1 MVSLIGVRILNQNEK
16 YTTME
21 LIYFLLGFLSTATGY
36 GIVLL
41 TKTKSSHTLLL
52 EELHSYGEISRKEF
66 DNILNLSH
74 KLEKD
79 INEVSEYYIGVQQ
92 KIETDAYEGNTQLN
106 KRITELAELF
116 NEQGNRNK
124 SLFDMADKQLRQ
136 QQNEIQQ
143 ANNTLKKIVDD
154 PTILARY

>member
-1 MVSLIGVRILNQNEK
+1 
-16 YTTME
+16 ME

-41 TKTKSSHTLLL
+41 TKTKSSHMLLL

-66 DNILNLSH
+66 DNILNLNQ
-74 KLEKD
+74 KMEKSME
-79 INEVSEYYIGVQQ
+79 EVSEYYIGVQQ

-124 SLFDMADKQLRQ
+124 SLLDMADKQLRQ

-143 ANNTLKKIVDD
+143 ATNTLKKIVDD

>member
-1 MVSLIGVRILNQNEK
+1 
-16 YTTME
+16 ME

-41 TKTKSSHTLLL
+41 TKTKSSHTSLL
-52 EELHSYGEISRKEF
+52 EELHSYR
-66 DNILNLSH
+66 DLTYTYYD
-74 KLEKD
+74 KLMARADKTKSSIE
-79 INEVSEYYIGVQQ
+79 EVSEYYIGVQQ
-92 KIETDAYEGNTQLN
+92 KMETDAYEGNTQLN

-136 QQNEIQQ
+136 QQIEIQQ

>member
-1 MVSLIGVRILNQNEK
+1 
-16 YTTME
+16 ME

-41 TKTKSSHTLLL
+41 TKTKSSHMLLL

-74 KLEKD
+74 KLKKD
-79 INEVSEYYIGVQQ
+79 IDEVSEYYIGVQQ

-124 SLFDMADKQLRQ
+124 RLFDIADKQLRQ

-143 ANNTLKKIVDD
+143 ASNTLKKIVDD
-154 PTILARY
+154 PSTLARY